1 MHLKLNK
8 KYGKNNKPDVPTA
21 SDASHLMV
29 GDQLWDAYKRISAAR
44 KYAGAGR
51 DTPSTQMKIEAGKQW
66 MAYAGRPEIVL
77 EAFFAVEALS
87 SSQFAYKFK
96 QLFGVRT
103 VEKME
108 EELARTQNWGQSA
121 KQMGISGTE
130 AELFTESSGVQW
142 WYSAV
147 DYAHAVM
154 IGAGQQCEY
163 LTPGVLEVLRSDL
176 GGIDS
181 IVRCVLSCWDPVV
194 MSRYA
199 VDAHRELLESPGLI
213 IAFQKMNIDTYP
225 ILHYKP

>member
-1 MHLKLNK
+1 MKPNR
-8 KYGKNNKPDVPTA
+8 KYGKNNKPDVLSA
-21 SDASHLMV
+21 SDTSHLMV

-44 KYAGAGR
+44 RYASAGR
-51 DTPSTQMKIEAGKQW
+51 EAPTSKAKIAAGKQW

-87 SSQFAYKFK
+87 QSQFAYKFA
-96 QLFGVRT
+96 QLFGVKT

-108 EELARTQNWGQSA
+108 EELARTQNWGQAA
-121 KQMGISGTE
+121 KQMGMSGTE

-154 IGAGQQCEY
+154 LGAGERCEY

-199 VDAHRELLESPGLI
+199 TDARRELLESPGLL
-213 IAFQKMNIDTYP
+213 IAFQKMNIDTSP
-225 ILHYKP
+225 ILNYKP